1 MASPT
6 LSIVAPAYNE
16 ERNIHA
22 FLAAMIPVLES
33 IGETFE
39 IIFVDDGSRDHTL
52 GMLAA
57 AASQDARIKVVGLA
71 RNFGKDIALSAG
83 LSYATGKAIIPI
95 DCDLQHPPELIP
107 QFVSKWREGY
117 DMVLGVRSKRDE
129 EGWLRRTL
137 SRTYYKV
144 MRYMTSVEIPP
155 NAGDF
160 RLLDRR
166 ILDVINKMP
175 ERHRFM
181 KGIFAWPGFRV
192 TSLEFQAR
200 QRANDTQ
207 TSWSFLKLWRFAL
220 DGLFSFSTAPL
231 KLWTYIGALSA
242 GGAFLYLMI
251 TVIQKL
257 FWGIA
262 VPGYASLLIVLLFF
276 NGLLLISN
284 GIQGEY
290 IARIFEEVK
299 GRPLFVVGQTFGLD
313 GQPVA
318 AMPVAAPAQH
328 TVPNVAPPAPIGAV
342 PPPAM
347 SSAVMPAPMH
357 AMPPMHAAPS
367 AMPPPAPPAVA
378 RTPSQTRPPLAGLA
392 RTKPATLPPLA
403 TSPTVPV
410 TPVSG
415 APSGP
420 QPVPSPALDAVT
432 EPTSQGSE
440 PETKSRHGLPRPTRP
455 PPRTGH

>member
-22 FLAAMIPVLES
+22 FLAAIVPVLES
-33 IGETFE
+33 IGDTFE
-39 IIFVDDGSRDHTL
+39 IIFVNDGSRDGTL

-57 AASQDARIKVVGLA
+57 AASQDPRIKVVALS

-83 LSYATGKAIIPI
+83 LSYATGQAIIPI

-107 QFVSKWREGY
+107 QFVAKWREGF

-129 EGWLRRTL
+129 EGWMRRTL
-137 SRTYYKV
+137 SQWYYKI
-144 MRYMTSVEIPP
+144 MRSMTSVEIPP

-160 RLLDRR
+160 RLLDRK

-181 KGIFAWPGFRV
+181 KGIFAWPGFKV
-192 TSLEFQAR
+192 ASIEFQANV
-200 QRANDTQ
+200 RANETT
-207 TSWSFLKLWRFAL
+207 TSWSFFKLWSFAL

-251 TVIQKL
+251 TIIQKL

-299 GRPLFVVGQTFGLD
+299 GRPLFVVGQTFGF
-313 GQPVA
+313 A
-318 AMPVAAPAQH
+318 EQH
-328 TVPNVAPPAPIGAV
+328 VVEKPRQAIG
-342 PPPAM
+342 
-347 SSAVMPAPMH
+347 S
-357 AMPPMHAAPS
+357 
-367 AMPPPAPPAVA
+367 
-378 RTPSQTRPPLAGLA
+378 
-392 RTKPATLPPLA
+392 
-403 TSPTVPV
+403 
-410 TPVSG
+410 
-415 APSGP
+415 
-420 QPVPSPALDAVT
+420 
-432 EPTSQGSE
+432 
-440 PETKSRHGLPRPTRP
+440 
-455 PPRTGH
+455 